1 MAKNKVTVTLDVAVK
16 TDAGLSYKGVIM
28 ETIVE
33 KCEGCDR
40 VVPFEEEKYC
50 HTYAQPSKKW
60 GTGVCNFATHVR
72 AEVDKAGKVKVNP
85 LKASKRA
92 ARGR

>member
-1 MAKNKVTVTLDVAVK
+1 MSKRKAAALDGAVM

-28 ETIVE
+28 APVVE
-33 KCEGCDR
+33 KCEGCERIVD
-40 VVPFEEEKYC
+40 VEANKYC
-50 HTYAQPSKKW
+50 PTYAQPERKW
-60 GTGVCNFATHVR
+60 AQGVCNFATHVR
-72 AEVDKAGKVKVNP
+72 ASVDSEGKTKVNP

>member
-1 MAKNKVTVTLDVAVK
+1 MAKKKVVSSLEGSVMS
-16 TDAGLSYKGVIM
+16 DAGLTYKGVIM
-28 ETIVE
+28 EQIIE
-33 KCEGCDR
+33 KCEGCER
-40 VVPFEEEKYC
+40 VADVEGSKYC
-50 HTYAQPSKKW
+50 PTYAQPEKKW
-60 GTGVCNFATHVR
+60 AHGVCNFATHVR